1 MYQLA
6 TCFFWIKKAGKIVD
20 KAVKERESEDKKA
33 VESIEVLEMD
43 ELYTYIKKNL
53 ERIFL
58 MKMSVRFDAVYM
70 GRGLQEIFPSK
81 GVRKVL

>member
-1 MYQLA
+1 
-6 TCFFWIKKAGKIVD
+6 
-20 KAVKERESEDKKA
+20 
-33 VESIEVLEMD
+33 
-43 ELYTYIKKNL
+43 
-53 ERIFL
+53 